1 MNIKLF
7 RWERALDIAV
17 QHKTHVDT
25 VVVYRQRFLTQY
37 QKEEDI
43 EKFKQFSGM
52 QSDWETIKSKIRAD
66 KDREAAAN

>member
-25 VVVYRQRFLTQY
+25 VVAYR
-37 QKEEDI
+37 
-43 EKFKQFSGM
+43 
-52 QSDWETIKSKIRAD
+52 
-66 KDREAAAN
+66 